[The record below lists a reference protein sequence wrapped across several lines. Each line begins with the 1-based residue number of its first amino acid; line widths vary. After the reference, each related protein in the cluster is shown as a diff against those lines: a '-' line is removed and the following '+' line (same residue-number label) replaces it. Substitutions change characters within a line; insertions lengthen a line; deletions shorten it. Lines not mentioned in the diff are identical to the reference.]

1 MTGSVIPSV
10 MSVQAL
16 RKWTRDSYAAGVAFQ
31 HVKLTAGDG
40 VRNFTNIG
48 SQPVVAHR
56 ASAGLARLGHEP
68 IICDLA
74 RGSQITYVLDR
85 FHFGKLPYLPY
96 PQGFTMVEC

>member
-1 MTGSVIPSV
+1 
-10 MSVQAL
+10 MSGQAL
-16 RKWTRDSYAAGVAFQ
+16 GKWTRDPYTASVAFQ
-31 HVKLTAGDG
+31 YVKLAPSDC
-40 VRNFTNIG
+40 VRDFTNIR

-56 ASAGLARLGHEP
+56 AGAGLARLGHEP